1 MKPQEN
7 TAPTADEVREAL
19 RRILAS
25 PTFSHAP
32 QLGAFLRFV
41 VEAVLGGESNHIK
54 SYTIAVEALGR
65 SESFDPKVDPIV
77 RVEAGRVRRAL
88 SRYYAG
94 KEARHDV
101 IIELPVGSYV
111 PVFCRPQRSRGAA
124 LWLAWFGRRLGEHAG
139 HSLKIAAAVAVVLVA
154 VACIMVVRI
163 RQDAVDRSG
172 IASVIHPPIA
182 RALREPGSGPI
193 LPIVVIQP
201 FDVIGASPQQTAELE
216 MLRSRLRDALA
227 SFDEIEVTADSALQP
242 DQSTIRGSTYR
253 LAGLAEFGKDNDLSV
268 SLWLTDAED
277 NTIAWT
283 QTFHVSGAEGRQGVS
298 RVVQQ
303 VATKLAQPYGVIYAR
318 ELADPHVDPR
328 YRCMTGAFEYRRGFK
343 RAAAE
348 GVDDCLERLTEQ
360 NPNFADG
367 FALQA
372 LRTLHRYYDW
382 QGDSAALL
390 EKAMILAQTAV
401 DLKPQSAR
409 ARQALMTVLF
419 ARRDIAAAF
428 AEGEAAISLN
438 PNDMIV
444 LHGYG
449 LLLLIAGQPEKGA
462 ALVRQAAAL
471 TPVRPAGF
479 EFAMFLGA
487 YLLNDDK
494 TATDVARLF
503 TNNDYQLLLIA
514 RAVSAVRAGD
524 TEQSRRAVERL
535 MLLHPGW
542 RNNARKRLER
552 YFPSQELVD
561 RLMSDLTIAGLFA
574 TE

>member
-1 MKPQEN
+1 MKPQGN
-7 TAPTADEVREAL
+7 TAPSAHEVREAL
-19 RRILAS
+19 RRILVS
-25 PTFSHAP
+25 PAFSHAP

-41 VEAVLGGESNHIK
+41 VESVLAGEGDHIK

-65 SESFDPKVDPIV
+65 NESFDPKADPIV

-94 KEARHDV
+94 NETGHAV

-111 PVFCRPQRSRGAA
+111 PVFHRPRRSRGAA
-124 LWLAWFGRRLGEHAG
+124 LMIARFRRRLGRNAAR
-139 HSLKIAAAVAVVLVA
+139 SLKIAAAGAVVLVA
-154 VACIMVVRI
+154 VVSIIVVRI
-163 RQDAVDRSG
+163 REDAGDRLATVS
-172 IASVIHPPIA
+172 IVNPPIA
-182 RALREPGSGPI
+182 RAPPEAGSGPI
-193 LPIVVIQP
+193 LPIVSIQP
-201 FDVIGASPQQTAELE
+201 FDVIGASPQQTAGLE
-216 MLRSRLRDALA
+216 MFRSRLRDALA
-227 SFDEIEVTADSALQP
+227 RFDEIEVVADGTVQP
-242 DQSTIRGSTYR
+242 DQPIVRASTYR
-253 LAGLAEFGKDNDLSV
+253 LAGLAEFGRDGDLNV
-268 SLWLTDAED
+268 SLWLTDAEE
-277 NTIAWT
+277 NTIVWT
-283 QTFHVSGAEGRQGVS
+283 QTFHLRASEGRQGIS

-328 YRCMTGAFEYRRGFK
+328 YKCTIGAFEYRRGFK
-343 RAAAE
+343 RTAAE
-348 GVDDCLERLTEQ
+348 GLDACLEQVTAR
-360 NPNFADG
+360 NPAFADG

-390 EKAMILAQTAV
+390 EQAMMLAQKAV

-419 ARRDIAAAF
+419 ARREIAAAF
-428 AEGEAAISLN
+428 TEGEVAISLN

-444 LHGYG
+444 LHAYG

-479 EFAMFLGA
+479 EFSIFLSA
-487 YLLNDDK
+487 YLLGDDK

-503 TNNDYQLLLIA
+503 TNNDYQLLLVA

-535 MLLHPGW
+535 MLLHPAW

-561 RLMSDLTIAGLFA
+561 RLMNDLTIAGLFA
-574 TE
+574 TQ